1 MTASSSYFTVTRIRV
16 KRVEGQKRHWEVR
29 HAFILK
35 LCVYRVPNAQLYAL
49 RSDTNPSLGARED
62 TDNAINSQVAAL
74 RIVIIIVVDIVVVDI
89 AEALSL
95 T

>member
-1 MTASSSYFTVTRIRV
+1 MTASSSYFTVTRKRV

-49 RSDTNPSLGARED
+49 RSDTNPSLDARE
-62 TDNAINSQVAAL
+62 DNAINSQVAAL
-74 RIVIIIVVDIVVVDI
+74 SVVIVVDMVVVDI